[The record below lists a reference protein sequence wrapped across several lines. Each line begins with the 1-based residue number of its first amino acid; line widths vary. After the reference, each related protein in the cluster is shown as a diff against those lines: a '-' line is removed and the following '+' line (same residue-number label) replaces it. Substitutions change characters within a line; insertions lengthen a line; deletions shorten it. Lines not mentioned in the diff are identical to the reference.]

1 MFGDGKSAY
10 NSRDTKKHSI
20 MAMQKAFRIPKLVQ
34 TSVKHNTELYYEREQ
49 TFRLCCGQELGVRQM
64 NNIELH
70 QNF

>member
-1 MFGDGKSAY
+1 
-10 NSRDTKKHSI
+10 

-34 TSVKHNTELYYEREQ
+34 TSVEHNTELYYEREQ